1 MSDDPAT
8 RDSVQPLTTTVN
20 VTQVALE
27 QWATPA
33 PSNAQVTQVG
43 AEQWGPV
50 IPPQLWVTQVGV
62 EEWRTVAY
70 ILPAAGQ
77 MDGHA
82 DVNARGS
89 IIKFAAGQMNGVASM
104 AAVGSRRFVGVAQMD
119 GHADVLGDTLAVTHA
134 AARLDGFASMAA
146 GGGTVVNGAAQMD
159 GTSSF
164 IAITEAGA
172 AMGQMDGWADMVA
185 ISYTPPVI
193 PMTDRL
199 QDGVVFAHQPRPA
212 ARMTYHLYLAHNMR
226 LTPTQRIVF
235 RMRVVL
241 RDAGLTMSAALR
253 WKWVMR
259 AKDSFSFHLSSAT
272 HTNYHYE
279 LITPIRVRP
288 TLAPAWNALLSL
300 IESFHLS
307 QALSPKF
314 IWGRAIKEIIKVS
327 PIVIAG
333 GVYHRALA
341 QLFKL
346 SEAFQVRRALT
357 LSEHITLS
365 SSSFMAYSL
374 KLLQKAL
381 VASAASPTL
390 NYHLSLV
397 GRIVLDDIIG
407 HYHFAAMLL
416 ADMVTVH
423 DAVSRQYF
431 AVGNMAELI
440 ALSPKLTNTLTLQL
454 VGNIQVSSEQLLQL
468 LYQGDELLDGV
479 IINALY
485 ISPSG
490 TTTTWA
496 VNTRTN
502 AVTEYMNYD
511 FRSFTKMGDRY
522 IAADED
528 GLYELDGDTDDGASI
543 IAELMSGYL
552 QLNDKKLF
560 GIKGAYVAIRGGG
573 RFYLKL
579 VSGDGREYVYE
590 LRAQP
595 NLMTT
600 KVRIGKGISTTYIAF
615 DLITEGQDFDLD
627 SIEFVPMT
635 RGRRV

>member
-43 AEQWGPV
+43 A
-50 IPPQLWVTQVGV
+50 

-390 NYHLSLV
+390 N
-397 GRIVLDDIIG
+397 
-407 HYHFAAMLL
+407 
-416 ADMVTVH
+416 
-423 DAVSRQYF
+423 
-431 AVGNMAELI
+431 
-440 ALSPKLTNTLTLQL
+440 
-454 VGNIQVSSEQLLQL
+454 
-468 LYQGDELLDGV
+468 
-479 IINALY
+479 
-485 ISPSG
+485 
-490 TTTTWA
+490 
-496 VNTRTN
+496 
-502 AVTEYMNYD
+502 
-511 FRSFTKMGDRY
+511 
-522 IAADED
+522 
-528 GLYELDGDTDDGASI
+528 
-543 IAELMSGYL
+543 
-552 QLNDKKLF
+552 
-560 GIKGAYVAIRGGG
+560 
-573 RFYLKL
+573 
-579 VSGDGREYVYE
+579 
-590 LRAQP
+590 
-595 NLMTT
+595 
-600 KVRIGKGISTTYIAF
+600 
-615 DLITEGQDFDLD
+615 
-627 SIEFVPMT
+627 
-635 RGRRV
+635 